1 MRANSQDVENQN
13 DEKNG
18 VKKVVK
24 KKLTARQEDEIIE
37 AQILAE
43 ENAKKDTNN
52 K

>member
-1 MRANSQDVENQN
+1 MRANLQDLENQN
-13 DEKNG
+13 EEKNG

-43 ENAKKDTNN
+43 ENAKKEIDN